1 MEKITLTDLQK
12 RKLNNFYIAVYVITK
27 NIKIR
32 TETCIT
38 EKELY
43 VFYGLDIMGNREI
56 LGMFFNVEN
65 NNRFWL
71 EKFEDFQ
78 ARNLNEILFFVT
90 PANKNIERC
99 IKIIYNDVKIIH
111 SPDYIFENITKFLA
125 NHPSRK
131 MKIALK
137 ELFLTKNIEEY
148 KIKLEVFKEIY
159 VDNNIILIM
168 LNKHQKEIEKY
179 YEYTQDLRILFYPYY
194 TIYEM
199 KKFLNKLKTKE
210 PLCSNINEVIE
221 FCLPYINSFEIGR
234 NYSKKEWLELISGIY
249 NKYQEKLEVYING

>member
-12 RKLNNFYIAVYVITK
+12 RKLNKFYIAVYVVTK

-43 VFYGLDIMGNREI
+43 VFYGLNIMGNREI
-56 LGMFFNVEN
+56 LGIFFNVEN

-137 ELFLTKNIEEY
+137 ELFLTKNI
-148 KIKLEVFKEIY
+148 
-159 VDNNIILIM
+159 
-168 LNKHQKEIEKY
+168 
-179 YEYTQDLRILFYPYY
+179 
-194 TIYEM
+194 
-199 KKFLNKLKTKE
+199 
-210 PLCSNINEVIE
+210 
-221 FCLPYINSFEIGR
+221 
-234 NYSKKEWLELISGIY
+234 
-249 NKYQEKLEVYING
+249 